1 MKILIVDDN
10 KQMRKTIRSIITE
23 QIDIV
28 EEGENG
34 EQAFSIFKTFSPD
47 WVIMDYEMNI
57 KDGIS
62 ALKEIIQYD
71 SKAKVL
77 IVSQYNDLDI
87 MESALNAGAI
97 SFINKKNLIEVK
109 KIIMNKNF
117 I

>member
-28 EEGENG
+28 EESENG
-34 EQAFSIFKTFSPD
+34 EQAFSIFKTFCPD
-47 WVIMDYEMNI
+47 WVILDYDMHH

-62 ALKEIIQYD
+62 TLKEIIHFD
-71 SKAKVL
+71 STAKVL
-77 IVSQYNDLDI
+77 IVSLYNDSDI
-87 MESALNAGAI
+87 IESALNAGAI